1 MLTLD
6 GKRSKLETLV
16 RSCRMIQKMNRNRPE
31 TAQSES
37 LYYRMLEKY
46 PKARYCMI
54 TVMDEEGGCFT
65 DNAGAVSYLEYR
77 GLGAYLHDLCD
88 RCAADLAEQED
99 DDDEG
104 EDNKP

>member
-1 MLTLD
+1 MGL
-6 GKRSKLETLV
+6 GKRVNLDVETILG
-16 RSCRMIQKMNRNRPE
+16 RERIKE
-31 TAQSES
+31 
-37 LYYRMLEKY
+37 LYDRMLEKY